1 MKLRLFIGSDSS
13 RIEIAIDDRWLHG
26 MRGDVGKM
34 PICKIRLLTN
44 QMSLAINDVLRFEV
58 EL

>member
-1 MKLRLFIGSDSS
+1 
-13 RIEIAIDDRWLHG
+13 